1 VELLIRPAIPADIP
15 AVIALAQEATAAA
28 QWSQAEYERIFLR
41 DGTSG
46 RLALVVEEEKGIAG
60 FLIAR
65 AIDLEWEIEN
75 IVVAGAAR
83 RRGLGTGLVGEL
95 LRLARLRGAK
105 AMFLEVR
112 ESNRAARALY
122 EKSGFTVAGDRK
134 GYYKNP
140 DENAVVYRLD
150 LTGFAS

>member
-1 VELLIRPAIPADIP
+1 VELHIRPAIPADIP
-15 AVIALAQEATAAA
+15 AMIALAQEATAAA
-28 QWSQAEYERIFLR
+28 QWSQAQYERIFLR
-41 DGTSG
+41 DGTPD
-46 RLALVVEEEKGIAG
+46 RLALVVEEETGIAG

-65 AIDLEWEIEN
+65 AIDSEWEIEN
-75 IVVAGAAR
+75 IVVAAPAL
-83 RRGLGTGLVGEL
+83 RRGLGIGLVGEL
-95 LRLARLRGAK
+95 LRRARLRGAK
-105 AMFLEVR
+105 AIFLEVR

-122 EKSGFTVAGDRK
+122 EKSGFAVAGDRK